1 MYQMDSTDYAILE
14 ILKNDGRC
22 SYSDIA
28 EQVNLSRVAVRE
40 RINNMKKTGIIHGFT
55 VVIDA
60 KAYQKLASVFM
71 DVEVEPSKLDFVA
84 KKLSAQTEIAIV
96 SQHTGITG
104 LHVHAYI
111 DSVERLSQFLEEN
124 IYSID
129 GVKSIESH
137 LLIRQYK
144 TNSYLARYREGD

>member
-1 MYQMDSTDYAILE
+1 M
-14 ILKNDGRC
+14 
-22 SYSDIA
+22 
-28 EQVNLSRVAVRE
+28 
-40 RINNMKKTGIIHGFT
+40 
-55 VVIDA
+55 IDA
-60 KAYQKLASVFM
+60 KAYQTLASVFM